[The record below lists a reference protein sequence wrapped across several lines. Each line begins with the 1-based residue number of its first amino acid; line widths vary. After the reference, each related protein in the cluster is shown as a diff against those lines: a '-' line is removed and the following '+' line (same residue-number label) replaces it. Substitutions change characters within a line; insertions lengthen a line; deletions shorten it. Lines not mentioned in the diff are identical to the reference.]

1 MKKIIP
7 IVLAVIAFLIVLV
20 LLTPPAQVKVVVA
33 AEDLFMGHVLLAED
47 MIIRSY
53 PKEVIPQDVV
63 TDPSSVVGLTLLI
76 NRSQGDMLRKTSIGV
91 ESIALQPDERAV
103 AINVDNASGFAGLLR
118 PGNRVGISAILT
130 VKNQSND
137 GTYSKVT
144 IENLR
149 VLYLSPEFKAIDPN
163 AVNEIPKG
171 KSGTVVMT
179 ERNDSGVVI
188 LAVSITASNIVYDF
202 SKVEP
207 SMGIKNRVVNAVEL
221 LTSLDAAD
229 NARLYLYLMPLNAK
243 EMTTSGLWLPELVIL
258 PYKPTPTINP
268 ILIGSQTP
276 IPNGAK

>member
-20 LLTPPAQVKVVVA
+20 LLTPPAQVKVAIA
-33 AEDLFMGHVLLAED
+33 AEDLAMGHVLAAED
-47 MIIRSY
+47 MIIKSY

-63 TDPSSVVGLTLLI
+63 TDPASVVGLTILI
-76 NRSQGDMLRKTSIGV
+76 SRSQGDLLRKSSIGV
-91 ESIALQPDERAV
+91 ESLALQLDERAV
-103 AINVDNASGFAGLLR
+103 AVNVDNASGFAGLLR
-118 PGNRVGISAILT
+118 AGDKVGISAIITLS
-130 VKNQSND
+130 NQSGE

-149 VLYLSPEFKAIDPN
+149 VLYISPEFKAIDPS

-171 KSGTVVMT
+171 KSGTVVMI
-179 ERNDSGVVI
+179 ERKDSGVVV
-188 LAVSITASNIVYDF
+188 LAVSINASTIVYNF

-207 SMGIKNRVVNAVEL
+207 ALGIKNRVVNAVEL

-243 EMTTSGLWLPELVIL
+243 AMTTSGLWLPELVIL
-258 PYKPTPTINP
+258 PIKPTPDQNP
-268 ILIGSQTP
+268 NLIVSETP
-276 IPNGAK
+276 VP

>member
-7 IVLAVIAFLIVLV
+7 IVLAVIAFLVVLV

-33 AEDLFMGHVLLAED
+33 AKDLVMGHVLIAED

-63 TDPSSVVGLTLLI
+63 TDPASVAGLTMLI
-76 NRSQGDMLRKTSIGV
+76 NRSQGDMLRKSSIGV
-91 ESIALQPDERAV
+91 ESLALQSNERAV

-118 PGNRVGISAILT
+118 AGDKVGISAIIT
-130 VKNQSND
+130 VRNQSSD

-149 VLYLSPEFKAIDPN
+149 VLYISPEFKAIDPS
-163 AVNEIPKG
+163 AVNEVPKG

-179 ERNDSGVVI
+179 ERKESGVVV
-188 LAVSITASNIVYDF
+188 LAVSITDSTIVYDF

-207 SMGIKNRVVNAVEL
+207 ALGTKSKVVNAVEL

-229 NARLYLYLMPLNAK
+229 NAMLYLYLMPLNAK
-243 EMTTSGLWLPELVIL
+243 PMTTSGLWLPELVIL
-258 PYKPTPTINP
+258 PYKPTPTISPN
-268 ILIGSQTP
+268 LIITQTP
-276 IPNGAK
+276 VP